1 MSTSNTVGGTALGP
15 TERISAV
22 EFGPGGASLYLG
34 VSHSGGSAVS
44 WINRSTGFSLA
55 RLELPQDSL
64 TLLRLL
70 PDARS
75 LAITTVSL
83 EGAGAYE
90 SVLHIVPT
98 DLSAP
103 GTRIPLCGG
112 AVVELA
118 TYGVRDRMYA
128 LCRGDELA
136 EIDRKLGVRVRSIQ
150 LSPAPGAQAC
160 GAADVH
166 TSSNGSVVFV
176 LCAGSGTLLYLDRVQ
191 LTPFDSLFVDIGA
204 QQLAR
209 TPSGRYAAI
218 TRPRDN
224 ELVIVD
230 LRQRHVTHR
239 LPVDGVAH
247 AAIGIDGRSV
257 FVTATTA
264 MESRLYRVTLATGEV
279 QQHQLTVHDPLGVAV
294 WPGPKSPKMRWR
306 HQ

>member
-1 MSTSNTVGGTALGP
+1 LG
-15 TERISAV
+15 ISH
-22 EFGPGGASLYLG
+22 G
-34 VSHSGGSAVS
+34 GGSAVT

-55 RLELPQDSL
+55 RLQLLQDSL

-75 LAITTVSL
+75 LAITTVPAASSV
-83 EGAGAYE
+83 ASE
-90 SVLHIVPT
+90 SALHIVPT

-112 AVVELA
+112 AVVGLA

-136 EIDRKLGVRVRSIQ
+136 EIDRKLGVRVRSIR
-150 LSPAPGAQAC
+150 LSPAPSAPAC
-160 GAADVH
+160 DAADVH

-176 LCAGSGTLLYLDRVQ
+176 LCAGTGALLYLDRVQ
-191 LTPFDSLFVDIGA
+191 LTPFDSLFVGVGA

-230 LRQRHVTHR
+230 VRQRHIMHR
-239 LPVDGVAH
+239 LPVDGVSH
-247 AAIGIDGRSV
+247 VAIGIDGRV
-257 FVTATTA
+257 AFVTATTA
-264 MESRLYRVTLATGEV
+264 MESLLYRVTLATGEV
-279 QQHQLTVHDPLGVAV
+279 QQRQLTVRVPQGVVV
-294 WPGPKSPKMRWR
+294 WPGPKSPKMRWYPE
-306 HQ
+306 